1 MNKRIVAAL
10 VAVAMLVV
18 GVVLLISYANGANE
32 RAFDGARL
40 RSVLQ
45 VEEPIAANTAAGDIG
60 DKVKKVELPASAIAK
75 GALSSLTEVSGLSTT
90 IDLEP
95 GEQVLAS
102 RFAEKGS
109 SSASTGSKSK
119 TAVPEGMQELTIPVD
134 VARALGGALKVG
146 DTVGVVA
153 SYKTEDGDGITRIV
167 QNRVQILRI
176 SDGGPV
182 EEGQTGGT
190 QLVTFAVKTR
200 DAGKIVNAIEFG
212 KVYLT
217 RQNDDTEFGQGGS
230 ISRNDVTE

>member
-1 MNKRIVAAL
+1 MNKRVIAAL
-10 VAVAMLVV
+10 VAVALLVV
-18 GVVLLISYANGANE
+18 GVVLLVSYANDANE

-45 VEEPIAANTAAGDIG
+45 VEEPIAANTKAGDIG
-60 DKVKKVELPASAIAK
+60 DKVKTVELPASAIAK
-75 GALSSLTEVSGLSTT
+75 GALSSLTEVSGLATT
-90 IDLEP
+90 TDLQP

-102 RFAEKGS
+102 RFAKNGTA
-109 SSASTGSKSK
+109 SAATDSK
-119 TAVPEGMQELTIPVD
+119 TGLPEGMQELTIPFD

-153 SYKTEDGDGITRIV
+153 SYQTKDGDGITRIV
-167 QNRVQILRI
+167 QNRVEILRI
-176 SDGGPV
+176 SDGGEV
-182 EEGQTGGT
+182 KEGQTGGT

-217 RQNDDTEFGQGGS
+217 RQNEDTEFGQGGS
-230 ISRNDVTE
+230 ISRDDVTNE

>member
-119 TAVPEGMQELTIPVD
+119 TA
-134 VARALGGALKVG
+134 
-146 DTVGVVA
+146 
-153 SYKTEDGDGITRIV
+153 
-167 QNRVQILRI
+167 
-176 SDGGPV
+176 
-182 EEGQTGGT
+182 
-190 QLVTFAVKTR
+190 
-200 DAGKIVNAIEFG
+200 
-212 KVYLT
+212 
-217 RQNDDTEFGQGGS
+217 
-230 ISRNDVTE
+230 